1 MLFFLTMPAAFSSGF
16 LGVKLVF
23 SAVGSGQPINID
35 RIWVLVG
42 LTVFTIIFG
51 RFFCGFVC
59 AFGTLGDFVY
69 FLSTIIQKNIF
80 KKKEQITISEK
91 AAFIL
96 NKLKYII
103 LLAIVL
109 LCIFG
114 IYSKINGFSPW
125 DIFSRL
131 MILKL
136 PTADYLIGII
146 LFILILIGMAF
157 KKRFFCRFLCPM

>member
-1 MLFFLTMPAAFSSGF
+1 MKKKKKTLLRNIIEVIIRVLFFLTMPAAFSSGF

-69 FLSTIIQKNIF
+69 FLSTIIQKKIF
-80 KKKEQITISEK
+80 KKKE
-91 AAFIL
+91 
-96 NKLKYII
+96 
-103 LLAIVL
+103 
-109 LCIFG
+109 
-114 IYSKINGFSPW
+114 
-125 DIFSRL
+125 
-131 MILKL
+131 
-136 PTADYLIGII
+136 
-146 LFILILIGMAF
+146 
-157 KKRFFCRFLCPM
+157 KRT